1 MNRNGWV
8 AAVLCLT
15 LAAHAEEA
23 AGAVRVAIWGAAA
36 APFSIPISL
45 GSQPIGTIQSFV
57 TELCFYEEGS
67 IPASCNGSGTLSVPQ
82 AFAAPFYTAGIFRKN
97 VATGETRPVASPV
110 SLTVGQRAILVN
122 EWIATTLGAA
132 LGTQVLRLT
141 PTGEPAEE
149 IVVNASGN
157 GTASEPCG
165 FESPGLCLS
174 DGRFRIEA
182 HFVTSTALEDSAHP
196 LRLTTDTGY
205 LFFFDPS
212 NVEAVIKVLDGCG
225 VNGRYWFFAGGL
237 TDLRTEITVTDL
249 EHEVVKVYF
258 NPQGTAFQP
267 IQDTSAFATC
277 P

>member
-1 MNRNGWV
+1 MNRSACV
-8 AAVLCLT
+8 LAVLCLA
-15 LAAHAEEA
+15 LAAHVEEA
-23 AGAVRVAIWGAAA
+23 AGAVRVAIGGAAA
-36 APFSIPISL
+36 APFSIPVSL
-45 GSQPIGTIQSFV
+45 GSRPIGTIQSFV

-67 IPASCNGSGTLSVPQ
+67 SPASCNGSGTLGVPQ
-82 AFAAPFYTAGIFRKN
+82 TFAAPFYTAGIFRKN
-97 VATGETRPVASPV
+97 VATGETRPVSSPV
-110 SLTVGQRAILVN
+110 SLSVGQRAILVN

-132 LGTQVLRLT
+132 SSTQILRLT
-141 PTGEPAEE
+141 PTGQPAEE
-149 IVVNASGN
+149 LVVNASGN

-165 FESPGLCLS
+165 FENPGLCLS
-174 DGRFRIEA
+174 DGRFRVEA
-182 HFVTSTALEDSAHP
+182 HFVTATALEDSAHS

-225 VNGRYWFFAGGL
+225 VNGHYWIFAGGL
-237 TDLRTEITVTDL
+237 TDVRTDVTVTDL
-249 EHEVVKVYF
+249 EHDVVQVYF